1 MNCTLTKKIKK
12 SNHAGKKK
20 HLHLLYWIF
29 LSGIVIRLTV
39 SPEESYK
46 FCAELRYN
54 LSPWHFC
61 PLATL
66 WLSIIVADNGFLWL
80 ETFFAGTGTITRAE
94 NVIKVN
100 GWTFLKKQCRLL
112 LELNTYKAR
121 GKMAASEKTCI
132 NFKCRASLKVDI
144 RLQKENWD
152 IWCNR

>member
-1 MNCTLTKKIKK
+1 MHLKKIKK

-46 FCAELRYN
+46 FCTELRYN

-100 GWTFLKKQCRLL
+100 G
-112 LELNTYKAR
+112 
-121 GKMAASEKTCI
+121 
-132 NFKCRASLKVDI
+132 
-144 RLQKENWD
+144 
-152 IWCNR
+152 